1 MDRETK
7 RVGRNRGNVK
17 VEVGAGSTLEQA
29 SHAQLTHPRGVTS
42 PKGPVSVDEHPLKVH
57 PEGTAAYG
65 TTTLE
70 QRCTRECNLSL
81 SSPSQKA
88 LELPA
93 AITVRSLVRS

>member
-70 QRCTRECNLSL
+70 QR
-81 SSPSQKA
+81 K
-88 LELPA
+88 
-93 AITVRSLVRS
+93 TVRGETAGRNQNVIFHCLLHHRRLLNYLQQ